1 VRRDFRASPLLGA
14 YFFILFP
21 SLLQVA
27 AAPRPHRATHRL
39 QRDAAQLERLWLRR
53 APLGIPD
60 VEARDVKLKRLLV
73 AERRSDAL
81 HHQLLLRDGHVA
93 NVARLAVGWTTP
105 ESRHAVI
112 RQATVLKFLAD
123 DETNLVSFH

>member
-1 VRRDFRASPLLGA
+1 VRRDFRASPLLGT

-60 VEARDVKLKRLLV
+60 VEARDVKLKGFLSLSVEAMPSITNCCFVMAMSQTSHVSPSAGPPQNLGMLLYG
-73 AERRSDAL
+73 RRPS
-81 HHQLLLRDGHVA
+81 
-93 NVARLAVGWTTP
+93 
-105 ESRHAVI
+105 
-112 RQATVLKFLAD
+112 
-123 DETNLVSFH
+123 